1 MNNKETIN
9 LKEVRNQNYQDK
21 KMKLLL
27 YLSLFIFSFFL
38 MGEKSFSITD
48 FQIKKICKK
57 EKRKLTCIKNLQEK
71 RSNLQKGNHIEIP
84 VIPYKSN

>member
-1 MNNKETIN
+1 
-9 LKEVRNQNYQDK
+9 
-21 KMKLLL
+21 MKLLL
-27 YLSLFIFSFFL
+27 NLFLFLLSLFF
-38 MGEKSFSITD
+38 MGEKSLSITD

-57 EKRKLTCIKNLQEK
+57 EKRESTCIKNLQEK